1 MFRILEH
8 GGSFIVPLITFTSI
22 YCCIFFFKIGC
33 LCITIP
39 KAAA

>member
-1 MFRILEH
+1 MFRIIEH

-22 YCCIFFFKIGC
+22 YCIFFFKIGC